1 MNRELKL
8 LLSVSL
14 TALLVVSAC
23 TSESD
28 RVYAE
33 AKKCASEISA
43 GGNCGNQQQKNTN
56 ESGNTTVEPPS
67 DNRSAGN
74 EYASVYLDST
84 QSMKGFAFNPDTNF
98 TRVIESLSYALPG
111 SRLYKYGLAR
121 NRGEG
126 RPATGQI
133 QFAREI
139 RFSQELRRPGFYDL
153 AYNEDDMLFNQLAD
167 QQEPSL
173 NVLITDGVYSAR
185 QTELQSGVVSA
196 IDRWVKKGW
205 FFGILIFSSPF
216 EGDLYSENTRSW
228 IRDVKVPARPFYA
241 FVFSPGEKQ
250 FRDLRDKLSAEF
262 GEIESVVFPREAVN
276 CAMTPIVKQGLEHKD
291 IPPASPYHLHMYNDT
306 LFGEKNSAELAY
318 DFQCLPTRDYP
329 VTELDLDVSLASYS
343 WIAGAFKKVASAP
356 EFDYS
361 YLATPSPTPPPTA
374 NSSVTP
380 SPTNAGATPPKPEPR
395 LRVTF
400 RKDSAATYTM
410 YQLQFS
416 VNGKSLRPSIRALT
430 TEDDSQPND
439 AHKTYRLFEFISA
452 LSTIHLR
459 SPGAVKLPPPA
470 FVVLTN
476 R

>member
-14 TALLVVSAC
+14 TALLAVSAC

-43 GGNCGNQQQKNTN
+43 GGTCGNQQQKKTS
-56 ESGNTTVEPPS
+56 EPGNSTPS
-67 DNRSAGN
+67 DNRSTGN
-74 EYASVYLDST
+74 ENASVYLDST
-84 QSMKGFAFNPDTNF
+84 ESMKGFAFTPDTRF
-98 TRVIESLSYALPG
+98 TKVIESLSYALPG
-111 SRLYKYGLAR
+111 SRLYKYGIAGK
-121 NRGEG
+121 RGEG
-126 RPATGQI
+126 KRTTAQT

-139 RFSQELRRPGFYDL
+139 RFSQELRRPKFYDL

-167 QQEPSL
+167 QPEPSL

-185 QTELQSGVVSA
+185 QSELQSGVVSG
-196 IDRWVKKGW
+196 IERWVKKGW
-205 FFGILIFSSPF
+205 FFGILIFNSPF

-228 IRDVKVPARPFYA
+228 IKDVKVPARPFYA

-250 FRDLRDKLSAEF
+250 FRDLHDKLSADF
-262 GEIESVVFPREAVN
+262 GEIESIVFPHEAVN
-276 CAMTPIVKQGLEHKD
+276 CVMTPILKQGLEHKD
-291 IPPASPYHLHMYNDT
+291 IPPATPYHLHMYNGT

-318 DFQCLPTRDYP
+318 DVQCLPAKDYA
-329 VTELDLDVSLASYS
+329 VTGLDLEVSLASYS
-343 WIAGAFKKVASAP
+343 WISGAFKKGASAP

-361 YLATPSPTPPPTA
+361 YLATPSPTPTPTA
-374 NSSVTP
+374 SVAL
-380 SPTNAGATPPKPEPR
+380 SPAKAGATPAKPEPR

-400 RKDSAATYTM
+400 RKDSGTGYTM
-410 YQLQFS
+410 YQLLFTVS
-416 VNGKSLRPSIRALT
+416 AKSLRPTIRPLT

-439 AHKTYRLFEFISA
+439 ADKTYRFFEFISA

-459 SPGAVKLPPPA
+459 NPGTVKLPPPA